1 MYTLKVNVFGCAI
14 LIITQCS
21 HFTAGYTTGYTTGCK
36 VYTAPKHVETV
47 HAVC

>member
-14 LIITQCS
+14 LIITQCL
-21 HFTAGYTTGYTTGCK
+21 HFTASYTTGCK

-47 HAVC
+47 HTVC